1 MKRIAVLAALAVVTV
16 AGFAPAK
23 ALSPQRAL
31 ASAAGAVTSTSAP
44 GGTKLW
50 AASYRDHTQGNYP
63 NAVVASPDG
72 STVFVTGGS
81 GQAHFTTVAY
91 NAATG
96 ARRWVA
102 RFYGLGHSQPL
113 SNALSPDGS
122 ELFVVG
128 YSESAGFAVP
138 GHLVIVAYNAG
149 TGAMLW
155 VQHPF
160 NRNSVATSA
169 AVSPDGST
177 LYVTGVVANR
187 SGTGGYVATFA
198 YDAATGTRRWQASY
212 RGSLPS
218 NTTQAVAA
226 SPDGREVFV
235 VGPVKDASGSPF
247 IVTLAYG
254 AATGAALWT
263 RIVKG
268 TTGERNL
275 AVSPD
280 GSAVFVAGTVT
291 GSAGGSSFMTV
302 AYRAATGARL
312 WQQSYQGPRSTSAAN
327 ALTVGP
333 DGRDVFVTGS
343 STDGGSGPVL
353 VDYATVGYD
362 AASGS
367 QLWARSYQPSSVI
380 SQNKDGAVAA
390 GVSTDGSLVF
400 VTGTTPG
407 FRSDSVNFTTIAA
420 ETSPGAASWIARYR
434 GRRDF
439 GKATDIAVSPA
450 GQAVFVTGFVGVHDG
465 CCDFGTVAYQP

>member
-102 RFYGLGHSQPL
+102 RFYGLGYSQPF
-113 SNALSPDGS
+113 STALSPDGS

-128 YSESAGFAVP
+128 QSESAGFAVP
-138 GHLVIVAYNAG
+138 GHLVIVAYNAN

-160 NRNSVATSA
+160 NRNSVATAA

-177 LYVTGVVANR
+177 VYVTGVVANR
-187 SGTGGYVATFA
+187 SGIGGYVATFA
-198 YDAATGTRRWQASY
+198 YEAATGTPRWMASY
-212 RGSLPS
+212 RGNLPGETVQS
-218 NTTQAVAA
+218 VVA
-226 SPDGREVFV
+226 SPDGRKVFV
-235 VGPVKDASGSPF
+235 VSPVEDSSGSPF
-247 IVTLAYG
+247 VVTLAYDAAAG
-254 AATGAALWT
+254 APLWT

-268 TTGERNL
+268 ETSERDM

-280 GSAVFVAGTVT
+280 GSAVFVAATVT
-291 GSAGGSSFMTV
+291 GSAGGSSFETV

-312 WQQSYQGPRSTSAAN
+312 WQQSYQGPQSTSVAN
-327 ALTVGP
+327 ALTVSP
-333 DGRDVFVTGS
+333 DGQDVFVTGS
-343 STDGGSGPVL
+343 SSDGGSGPIL
-353 VDYATVGYD
+353 VDYATVGYS
-362 AASGS
+362 AASGT

-407 FRSDSVNFTTIAA
+407 FRSDSVNFTTIAYQTA
-420 ETSPGAASWIARYR
+420 TGVPSWVARFR

-439 GKATDIAVSPA
+439 ANATDLAVSPA
-450 GQAVFVTGFVGVHDG
+450 GQAVFVTGFIGVHDG

>member
-1 MKRIAVLAALAVVTV
+1 M
-16 AGFAPAK
+16 
-23 ALSPQRAL
+23 
-31 ASAAGAVTSTSAP
+31 
-44 GGTKLW
+44 
-50 AASYRDHTQGNYP
+50 
-63 NAVVASPDG
+63 
-72 STVFVTGGS
+72 
-81 GQAHFTTVAY
+81 
-91 NAATG
+91 
-96 ARRWVA
+96 
-102 RFYGLGHSQPL
+102 
-113 SNALSPDGS
+113 
-122 ELFVVG
+122 FVVG

-177 LYVTGVVANR
+177 VYVTGEVANR
-187 SGTGGYVATFA
+187 SGNGGYVATFA
-198 YDAATGTRRWQASY
+198 YDAATGTPRWTASY
-212 RGSLPS
+212 RGNLPG
-218 NTTQAVAA
+218 NTVQRVAV

-235 VGPVKDASGSPF
+235 VSPVEDSSGSPF
-247 IVTLAYG
+247 IVTLAYD
-254 AATGAALWT
+254 AATGAGLWT

-268 TTGERNL
+268 TTGERDM

-280 GSAVFVAGTVT
+280 GSAVFVASTVA
-291 GSAGGSSFMTV
+291 GSAGGSSFVTT

-312 WQQSYQGPRSTSAAN
+312 WQQSYPGPLGTTVAN
-327 ALTVGP
+327 ALTVSP

-343 STDGGSGPVL
+343 SSDGGSGPVL

-362 AASGS
+362 AASGT

-390 GVSTDGSLVF
+390 GVSTDGGLVF
-400 VTGTTPG
+400 VTGTAPG
-407 FRSDSVNFTTIAA
+407 FRSDSVNFTTIAYQTA
-420 ETSPGAASWIARYR
+420 TGSASWVVRYR

-439 GKATDIAVSPA
+439 ANATDLAVSPA
-450 GQAVFVTGFVGVHDG
+450 GQAVFVTGFIGVHDG